1 MTVKKKGMN
10 QAQKAV
16 YRRGEARTSKEE
28 IAELLELSCSRDPE
42 ERLIAAEFLCPCHV
56 RTRIPA
62 VWEAL
67 FRMMQDEDKRV
78 RHQAWHTIED
88 GGKPTEA
95 ESIATLERI
104 CAAETDPKVRAFA
117 ERTLDQVLGNRKR
130 KELDAL
136 RVAHLRAVKPR
147 GKCDFCGETNVLV
160 SRDLNTLIPTGG
172 LPRAANV
179 CDACAQTFA

>member
-10 QAQKAV
+10 RFQKQV
-16 YRRGEARTSKEE
+16 YKVGERRTSKEE
-28 IAELLELSCSRDPE
+28 IAELLELSCSHDPE
-42 ERLIAAEFLCPCHV
+42 DRLVAAEHLCPCHV
-56 RTRIPA
+56 RTRIPV

-78 RHQAWHTIED
+78 RQQAWHTIED

-104 CAAETDPKVRAFA
+104 CAQETDPKVRGFA
-117 ERTLDQVLGNRKR
+117 EQTLDQVLGNRKK

-136 RVAHLRAVKPR
+136 KVAHLREIKPR
-147 GKCDFCGETNVLV
+147 GKCDFCGETNVFV
-160 SRDLNTLIPTGG
+160 SRDLNTMIPTNG

-179 CDACAQTFA
+179 CETCAQTSL